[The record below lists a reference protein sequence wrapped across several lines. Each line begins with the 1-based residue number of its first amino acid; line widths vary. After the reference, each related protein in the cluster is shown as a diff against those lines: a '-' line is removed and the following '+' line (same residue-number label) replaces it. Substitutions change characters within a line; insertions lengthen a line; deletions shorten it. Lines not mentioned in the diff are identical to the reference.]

1 MVSKAVIAIAA
12 LVVVLAVAPPAPA
25 AGSAAVAALQVAL
38 HARGFD
44 VGPID
49 GVGGPRTLRAVEL
62 LQARAGLA
70 RDGVV
75 GPRTRRALG
84 RLGRH
89 RLGSRTLA
97 LDAAGWDVSQLQFL
111 LATRGFAGGTFD
123 GRFGARTEAAVR
135 RFQRHVGLVV
145 DGVAGAATI
154 AAVRTPPPTI
164 VIALT
169 RPVVAVAA
177 DGFGPRGVRFHEG
190 LDLPAPHGTVVRA
203 AAAGRV
209 SFAGVYPGYGNL
221 VTIAHAGGVRTLY
234 AHLARIHVA
243 LRQRVAVGAAI
254 GTVGATGTA
263 TGPHL
268 HFEVRVRGAAV
279 DPRPALGL

>member
-1 MVSKAVIAIAA
+1 MLRRPVVGLVAAIVA
-12 LVVVLAVAPPAPA
+12 LAVAPPAAA
-25 AGSAAVAALQVAL
+25 AGSASVAALQVAL
-38 HARGFD
+38 RARGLD
-44 VGPID
+44 SGPVD
-49 GVGGPRTLRAVEL
+49 GVGGPRTVRAVKL
-62 LQARAGLA
+62 LQARAGLG

-89 RLGSRTLA
+89 GLGSRTLA
-97 LDAAGWDVSQLQFL
+97 LNAVGWDVSQLQFL

-135 RFQRHVGLVV
+135 RFQRHVGLAV
-145 DGVAGAATI
+145 DGVAGAATL
-154 AAVRTPPPTI
+154 AAVRTPPPRI
-164 VIALT
+164 GIALA
-169 RPVVAVAA
+169 RPVVGVAA

-203 AAAGRV
+203 AATGRV
-209 SFAGVYPGYGNL
+209 SFAGIYPGYGKL
-221 VTIAHAGGVRTLY
+221 VTVAHRGGVRTLY
-234 AHLARIHVA
+234 AHLARVDVRLGQLVRA
-243 LRQRVAVGAAI
+243 GAAV
-254 GTVGATGTA
+254 GTVGATGAA